1 VIPPPRALQALAR
14 LALGVV
20 VVALVAAPLLLGRQG
35 DVSNPGVAFVQTAE
49 RPPPTAGRPGARHPA
64 DDGFEWPVYGFTKAR
79 THHLPLRVTPRPPY
93 RQAWAYRGKVLLEF
107 APVLCGR
114 KLFVMKNNAALYAL
128 SRRTGKPRWKRKLG
142 ELAAASPACSHG
154 VVYVVVLQRTRSSGG
169 GRVVAVTAKS
179 GRTLWS
185 RKLPSRAES
194 SPLLDRGRLFFGT
207 ENGTVYAL
215 RAKDGRIRWTYKA
228 SGAVKGAIALDGGK
242 LYFGDYGGR
251 VHAIRRSN
259 GSKVWTVSPSRR
271 LLGIGEG
278 NFYSSAAVSYGRVYI
293 GSTNGEVYSFSSAD
307 GKLAWRKHTG
317 DYVYASPAVG
327 QVGSGPPTVYVGS
340 YDGHF
345 YALDARSGRPR
356 WVRWLGTKI
365 SGAATIVG
373 DLVFVSDLGKRT
385 TWALGA
391 QTGATAWKTRRGGFN
406 PVISDGRRIYFAGFS
421 SLFALDH
428 VGRPFD
434 RRGARAKPPHA
445 AALARARR
453 AAAARAARARAT
465 RRARARARAGARAR
479 ARATRRARRRA
490 DAAVHALA
498 VRHARRVRHARALRH
513 ARAARHARALRRARA
528 ARHAR
533 DVRAAQRVRQR
544 RLRFAPH
551 GHHHTRRAGT
561 SPPRCHRHRH
571 DYRVG
576 TRTIV
581 LVHDHCHTHVRRR

>member
-1 VIPPPRALQALAR
+1 MIPPPRAVQALAR

-20 VVALVAAPLLLGRQG
+20 VVALVAAPLVLGRQG

-49 RPPPTAGRPGARHPA
+49 RPPATAGRVGARHPA
-64 DDGFEWPVYGFTKAR
+64 DDRFEWPVYGFTKAR

-93 RQAWAYRGKVLLEF
+93 HQAWAYRGKVLLEF
-107 APVLCGR
+107 APVLCAR
-114 KLFVMKNNAALYAL
+114 KVFVMKNNAALYAL

-142 ELAAASPACSHG
+142 ELAATSPACSHG
-154 VVYVVVLQRTRSSGG
+154 VVYAVVLQRTRSSRG

-194 SPLLDRGRLFFGT
+194 SPLLDRGRLYFGS
-207 ENGTVYAL
+207 EDGTVYAL

-228 SGAVKGAIALDGGK
+228 SGAVKGAIALDGGE

-251 VHAIRRSN
+251 VHAIRRSD

-271 LLGIGEG
+271 LLGVGEG

-293 GSTNGEVYSFSSAD
+293 GSTNGEVYSFASAD
-307 GKLAWRKHTG
+307 GRLAWRKHTG
-317 DYVYASPAVG
+317 NYVYASPAVG
-327 QVGSGPPTVYVGS
+327 QVGGGPATVYIGS

-434 RRGARAKPPHA
+434 RGAAHAKPP
-445 AALARARR
+445 R
-453 AAAARAARARAT
+453 AASPRRGASARGVAAR
-465 RRARARARAGARAR
+465 RAR
-479 ARATRRARRRA
+479 ARATRRTRRRA
-490 DAAVHALA
+490 AGA
-498 VRHARRVRHARALRH
+498 RHARDVRRARAVRHARALRH

-533 DVRAAQRVRQR
+533 DLRAAQRVRQR
-544 RLRFAPH
+544 KLRFAPH
-551 GHHHTRRAGT
+551 GHRHTRRAGT

-571 DYRVG
+571 VYRVG
-576 TRTIV
+576 SRTIV
-581 LVHDHCHTHVRRR
+581 LVHNHCHTHVRRR